1 MTDEHRKT
9 DGKLRLADIARIMAV
24 FVAAIWIIEIV
35 DASLLEDR
43 LEAQGIFPRRLGGL
57 DGVLW
62 APFLHDDFIH
72 LIANSVPLA
81 VLGGIVLLRGLRGWL
96 RVSAVI
102 IIAGGLVTWLAARSG
117 NHIGASGLVF
127 GYLGFLLAAAYFE
140 RSFRA
145 IVTAVI
151 VFFVYGSL
159 LIGVL
164 PVAPGVSWE
173 SHLFGALAGVGVAFF
188 LAKAKR

>member
-1 MTDEHRKT
+1 M
-9 DGKLRLADIARIMAV
+9 
-24 FVAAIWIIEIV
+24 
-35 DASLLEDR
+35 
-43 LEAQGIFPRRLGGL
+43 
-57 DGVLW
+57 LW
-62 APFLHDDFIH
+62 APFLHDDFSH

-127 GYLGFLLAAAYFE
+127 DYLGFLLAAAYFE